1 MTTTTEFSVQ
11 YTQFLDSESQLSI
24 SEQQLKEKGINAASL
39 LDFYQYMLL
48 SRTFDTKAVALQ
60 RTGRLGTYPSCIG
73 HEAISTAIG
82 ITMRSEDVFIP
93 YYRDVSTLLIRG
105 TKMEEILLYW
115 GGDERGMDY
124 SINREDFPFNVPI
137 ASQCLH
143 SVGVA
148 YAFKLRQQARVAVVV
163 CGDGAT
169 SEGDFY
175 EAINAAGVWQLPIV
189 FVVINNQWAISVP
202 RDKQSR
208 CETLAQKAIAGGISG
223 EQIDGND
230 SIATQVQLAKA
241 IESARAGRG
250 PHVIEAITYRLSD
263 HTTADDASRYR
274 ADKEREEGWNKEPIK
289 RLANF
294 LIAQQYA
301 SEAQLQ
307 ALQNLCSHEVEE
319 SVQRYLD
326 TPAQP
331 SSAMFEYMYKEMP
344 EQLQQQLSKTSH
356 NPKQS

>member
-1 MTTTTEFSVQ
+1 
-11 YTQFLDSESQLSI
+11 
-24 SEQQLKEKGINAASL
+24 
-39 LDFYQYMLL
+39 
-48 SRTFDTKAVALQ
+48 
-60 RTGRLGTYPSCIG
+60 
-73 HEAISTAIG
+73 
-82 ITMRSEDVFIP
+82 
-93 YYRDVSTLLIRG
+93 
-105 TKMEEILLYW
+105 
-115 GGDERGMDY
+115 
-124 SINREDFPFNVPI
+124 
-137 ASQCLH
+137 
-143 SVGVA
+143 
-148 YAFKLRQQARVAVVV
+148 LRQQARVAVVV

-202 RDKQSR
+202 REKQS
-208 CETLAQKAIAGGISG
+208 CCKTLAQKAIAGGISG

-274 ADKEREEGWNKEPIK
+274 ADKELEEGWDKEPIK

-294 LIAQQYA
+294 LITQQYA
-301 SEAQLQ
+301 SESQLQ
-307 ALQNLCSHEVEE
+307 ALQDFCSHEVEE

-331 SSAMFEYMYKEMP
+331 NSAMFAYMYKEMP
-344 EQLQQQLSKTSH
+344 EQLQQQLSQLSH